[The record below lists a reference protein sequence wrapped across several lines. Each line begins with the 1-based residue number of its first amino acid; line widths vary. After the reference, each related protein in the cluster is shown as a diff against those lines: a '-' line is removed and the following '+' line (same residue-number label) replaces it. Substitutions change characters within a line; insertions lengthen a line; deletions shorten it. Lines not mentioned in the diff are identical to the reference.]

1 MTIPIYILHQD
12 IILALSLSKGFEF
25 SSPVSILGYEKDI
38 EKVPKLPDRTF
49 FIVDEKLLSKSSYI
63 IAEYITKNFNK
74 AKILAL
80 GHRCLPPSAL
90 REKNISSFLFL
101 DSSFEEYN
109 QILNKVDTLDDCYFD
124 HIRHSK
130 SDYEKLFDAL
140 SGQEKVVASLI
151 TEGAL
156 DIDIAKH
163 LNVVKQSIQTYKSRI
178 REKLQKTFDLA
189 EPIDNKKLVV
199 KLVNLKEEGK
209 SF

>member
-1 MTIPIYILHQD
+1 MIKLRISKDKKLDLKIIFKKLYALGSRNIL
-12 IILALSLSKGFEF
+12 IEGGNELTTYLVKKRLFNKFYLFKSKKILSKMVEYKEF
-25 SSPVSILGYEKDI
+25 TALKNLKQNYK
-38 EKVPKLPDRTF
+38 KKLN
-49 FIVDEKLLSKSSYI
+49 L
-63 IAEYITKNFNK
+63 
-74 AKILAL
+74 
-80 GHRCLPPSAL
+80 
-90 REKNISSFLFL
+90 
-101 DSSFEEYN
+101 
-109 QILNKVDTLDDCYFD
+109 
-124 HIRHSK
+124 K